1 MTIKNTAWYLRS
13 RPTGEVDASHFDVR
27 TEEVPE
33 PGPGQVLVRNIY
45 LMVPASMRIWMNE
58 KDSYLPAVPL
68 GTVMRG
74 ITTGVVE
81 RSNDDRLPVGTYVN
95 GMLGWQEYAVAAVEE
110 LMPLTH
116 RHPDIPLSAYRHV
129 LDFQGLTAYCGL
141 TDVGKPVAGETLVVT
156 AAAGSVG
163 SLVCQIGKKLGLR
176 VIGIAGGPEKCQWLR
191 EVCHVDGAIDYKAD
205 DVGARL
211 DELCPDG
218 VDIVFEN
225 VGGPVLDLLLDRI
238 NLRARIVLCGLVS
251 TYFGGEQTA
260 GRGLM
265 NLVNQRATMQGFIV
279 LDYLASYPEVM
290 GILTP
295 WVLDG
300 SLIHPEEILDGLDSA
315 PTAMNRLAR
324 GENHGMQLIRISP
337 EPAVQG

>member
-1 MTIKNTAWYLRS
+1 VG
-13 RPTGEVDASHFDVR
+13 PEHFDVR
-27 TEEVPE
+27 TEEVPD

-45 LMVPASMRIWMNE
+45 LMIPASMRIWMNE
-58 KDSYLPAVPL
+58 RDTYLPAVPL

-74 ITTGVVE
+74 ITTGIVE
-81 RSNDDRLPVGTYVN
+81 KSNDERLPVGTYVN
-95 GMLGWQEYAVAAVEE
+95 GMCGWQEYALAAVEE

-116 RHPDIPLSAYRHV
+116 KHPDIPLSNYRHV

-141 TDVGKPVAGETLVVT
+141 TEIGKPVAGETLVVT

-176 VIGIAGGPEKCQWLR
+176 VIGIAGGPDKCRWLDGLG
-191 EVCHVDGAIDYKAD
+191 VDGSIDYKND
-205 DVGARL
+205 DVAARL
-211 DELCPDG
+211 DELCPNG
-218 VDIVFEN
+218 IDIVFEN

-238 NLRARIVLCGLVS
+238 NLRARIVLCGFVS

-260 GRGLM
+260 GRSLM

-279 LDYLASYPEVM
+279 LDNLPQYAEVM

-300 SLIHPEEILDGLDSA
+300 SLVHPEEILDGLDQA
-315 PTAMNRLAR
+315 PVAMNRLSR
-324 GENHGMQLIRISP
+324 GENHGMQLIRVSREQSSAEI
-337 EPAVQG
+337 

>member
-1 MTIKNTAWYLRS
+1 MTEKNTAWYLAS
-13 RPTGEVDASHFDVR
+13 RPDGEVDAGHFDIR

-33 PGPGQVLVRNIY
+33 PGPGQVLVRHIY
-45 LMVPASMRIWMNE
+45 LMIPASMRLWMNE
-58 KDSYLPAVPL
+58 RDSYLPAVPL

-74 ITTGVVE
+74 ITTGQVV
-81 RSNDDRLPVGTYVN
+81 RSNDERLPVGTYVN
-95 GMLGWQEYAVAAVEE
+95 GMGGWQEYAVAAVEE
-110 LMPLTH
+110 LMPLAP
-116 RHPDIPLSAYRHV
+116 HPDIPLSSYRHV

-141 TDVGKPVAGETLVVT
+141 VEVGKPVAGETLVVT

-176 VIGIAGGPEKCQWLR
+176 VIGIAGGAAKCAWLV
-191 EVCHVDGAIDYKAD
+191 ETCGVDGAIDYKGS

-218 VDIVFEN
+218 IDVVFEN

-238 NLRARIVLCGLVS
+238 NLRARIVLCGLVAS
-251 TYFGGEQTA
+251 YSGGEQTA
-260 GRGLM
+260 GRALM
-265 NLVNQRATMQGFIV
+265 NLVNQRGTMQGFIV
-279 LDYLASYPEVM
+279 LDHLPRYAEVM

-300 SLIHPEEILDGLDSA
+300 SLVHPQEILDGLDNA
-315 PTAMNRLAR
+315 PVAMNRLSR
-324 GENHGMQLIRISP
+324 GENHGMQLVRIGP
-337 EPAVQG
+337 E

>member
-1 MTIKNTAWYLRS
+1 VTIKNTAWYLQA
-13 RPTGEVDASHFDVR
+13 RPTGEVGPEHFDVR
-27 TEEVPE
+27 TEEVPD

-45 LMVPASMRIWMNE
+45 LMIPASMRIWMNE
-58 KDSYLPAVPL
+58 RDSYLPAVPL
-68 GTVMRG
+68 GTIMRG

-81 RSNDDRLPVGTYVN
+81 KSDDERLPVGTYVN

-116 RHPDIPLSAYRHV
+116 KHPDIRLSNYRHV
-129 LDFQGLTAYCGL
+129 LDVQGLTAYIGVVDICE
-141 TDVGKPVAGETLVVT
+141 PVAGQTMVVT

-163 SLVCQIGKKLGLR
+163 SLACQIGKKLGLR
-176 VIGIAGGPEKCQWLR
+176 VIGIAGGPEKCQFLLDT
-191 EVCHVDGAIDYKAD
+191 CGVDGAIDYKSD

-218 VDIVFEN
+218 IDMIFEN
-225 VGGPVLDLLLDRI
+225 VGGPVLDLLLDRT
-238 NLRARIVLCGLVS
+238 NLNARIALCGLVS

-265 NLVNQRATMQGFIV
+265 NLINKRATMRGFLV
-279 LDYLASYPEVM
+279 LDHLDRYVEVI
-290 GILTP
+290 GTLTP

-300 SLIHPEEILDGLDSA
+300 SLVHQEEILEGLDNA
-315 PTAMNRLAR
+315 PVAMNRLSR

-337 EPAVQG
+337 EN

>member
-45 LMVPASMRIWMNE
+45 LMIPASMRIWMNE
-58 KDSYLPAVPL
+58 QDSYLPAVPI

-81 RSNDDRLPVGTYVN
+81 RSEDPRLPVGTYVN

-110 LMPLTH
+110 LMPLAP
-116 RHPDIPLSAYRHV
+116 HPDIPLSNYRHV

-176 VIGIAGGPEKCQWLR
+176 VIGIAGGPDKCQWLR
-191 EVCHVDGAIDYKAD
+191 DVCQVDGAIDYKND
-205 DVGARL
+205 DVAARL
-211 DELCPDG
+211 DELCSDG

-225 VGGPVLDLLLDRI
+225 VGGPVLDLLLERI
-238 NLRARIVLCGLVS
+238 NLRARVVLCGLVS

-265 NLVNQRATMQGFIV
+265 NLVNQRGTMQGFIV
-279 LDYLASYPEVM
+279 LDYLPRYAEVM

-300 SLIHPEEILDGLDSA
+300 SLVHPEEILDGLDSA

-324 GENHGMQLIRISP
+324 GENHGMQLVRISA
-337 EPAVQG
+337 ES